1 MKRTALN
8 KNALAVAA
16 AAALIG
22 PQAWAQENEEPAT
35 VLQPVVVKGEKIERK
50 LSDTQSSVAV
60 STAEDLRQHADQSLA
75 DVLTRTPGVYTTAG
89 NENWGIRGVPVTG
102 FDDQGPAA
110 LNGAVSVY
118 IDGALQPN
126 RALTL
131 SPLMLWD
138 VDQVEIFRGPQSTV
152 QGRNALAG
160 AVVVQTKNPEY
171 KPSLAAQVNAGN
183 HGERG
188 AAAAIGG
195 ALVEGTVAGRLAFDY
210 QESDGYIRNEILNK
224 DADPN
229 RSANVRAKL
238 LVQPT
243 DRLDALFTLAHS
255 RNRQGMNSVAQV
267 NDQPQYFKLFTNT
280 DEFDR
285 IEQDTASAKLDYALS
300 DAWTLTSLT
309 AVTRSTYDSLL
320 DFDEGPTDRDEVV
333 REHRARLASEE
344 LRLVYRSAALKGHLG
359 AYYGRSRNRFDDR
372 VDLGGVPF
380 GSVIGETKIVNR
392 ALFGELEWS
401 FAPDWRLTTG
411 LRHDR
416 ERNETT
422 VSQDDFSSP
431 GQDQRTFH
439 ATLPKLGLSYQFAPD
454 QQIGAMAQRGYRSGG
469 VNVRAGAGHT
479 AYDPEYTTNLE
490 LSYRG
495 AWLDGRLRTSANAY
509 HTDWKDQQVS
519 VLDSTGS
526 FFEVHNAARSRMKGF
541 EATADLDVAAAWRLS
556 AGLSYNDARY
566 RNFVFGGGN
575 DLSGQA
581 FLYAP
586 KTVWTL
592 GAAYRVTGLTLN
604 ADLAYRAGSP
614 SEYLFD
620 GSGQVVGVRRG
631 DSQAVVNLNAEYRLA
646 KGVTLGA
653 YVKNLFDERYVLN
666 NRSGTTVDVGAPR
679 RFGALLRYEL

>member
-1 MKRTALN
+1 MQRTAFN
-8 KNALAVAA
+8 KNVLAIAC
-16 AAALIG
+16 AAALLE

-35 VLQPVVVKGEKIERK
+35 VLQPVVVKGEKIERQ
-50 LSDTQSSVAV
+50 LGDTQSSVAV
-60 STAEDLRQHADQSLA
+60 TTAKDLREHADQSLA
-75 DVLTRTPGVYTTAG
+75 DVLTRTPGVYTTSG

-110 LNGAVSVY
+110 LNGAVSVVV
-118 IDGALQPN
+118 DGAVQPN

-160 AVVVQTKNPEY
+160 AVVVQTKNPSY

-210 QESDGYIRNEILNK
+210 QESDGYIRNETLNK
-224 DADPN
+224 DADPH
-229 RSANVRAKL
+229 RSANVRGKL

-267 NDQPQYFKLFTNT
+267 GDQPQFFRLFTNT

-285 IEQDTASAKLDYALS
+285 IKQDTASAKLDYQLS
-300 DAWTLTSLT
+300 DEWMLTSLT

-320 DFDEGPTDRDEVV
+320 DFDEGPTDQDEVV
-333 REHRARLASEE
+333 REHQARLASEE
-344 LRLVYRSAALKGHLG
+344 LRLAYQGASLKGHLG
-359 AYYGRSRNRFDDR
+359 VYYGRSRNRFDDR
-372 VDLGGVPF
+372 LSFGGVPF

-392 ALFGELEWS
+392 ALFGELEWG
-401 FAPDWRLTTG
+401 FAPDWRLTAG

-416 ERNETT
+416 ERNDTN
-422 VSQDDFSSP
+422 VAQDDFSSS
-431 GQDQRTFH
+431 GQDHRNFH
-439 ATLPKLGLSYQFAPD
+439 ATLPKLGLSYRFAPG
-454 QQIGAMAQRGYRSGG
+454 QQIGATAQRGYRSGG

-479 AYDPEYTTNLE
+479 AYDPEHTTNLE

-495 AWLDGRLRTSANAY
+495 AWLDGALSTSANAY

-519 VLDSTGS
+519 VLDSSGS
-526 FFEVHNAARSRMKGF
+526 FFEIHNAARSRMKGF
-541 EATADLDVAAAWRLS
+541 EAAANLDIASAWRLS
-556 AGLSYNDARY
+556 AGASYNDARY
-566 RNFVFGGGN
+566 RSFVFGGGN

-581 FLYAP
+581 FLNAP

-592 GAAYRVTGLTLN
+592 GAAYRMTGLTLN
-604 ADLAYRAGSP
+604 ADLVYRQGSP

-620 GSGQVVGVRRG
+620 GSGQVIGVRRG
-631 DSQAVVNLNAEYRLA
+631 DSHTLVNLNAEHQIA

-653 YVKNLFDERYVLN
+653 YVKNLFDERYVVN

-679 RFGALLRYEL
+679 RFGAVLRYEL